1 MSSQRTK
8 RRRKIRSY
16 PTHDVQQQWRER
28 WRGMRT
34 DRDVGRQVKRAP
46 YGTHLGYPMEWNE
59 DKQQFKSIGLAKQLP
74 IQGPPNWDQLWSNW
88 TDIGTDHT
96 LPHDPEESPLP
107 PLQMPKVN
115 ELSDKYEVESWI
127 GRLAFG
133 GFGSVWMIRC
143 HRKDVV
149 GAQQEWLAC
158 KGIKAVRVNLDGTKT
173 TMIRA
178 IKSMLQD
185 IHICSS
191 LSHSNIM
198 PYLEV
203 ITIPDEQTHFP
214 FSSILIFMPLCH
226 GDMTDMLTHIG
237 TFTTRMCQHWMRQI
251 APAVRYMHERD
262 IGAPGH

>member
-59 DKQQFKSIGLAKQLP
+59 DKQRFIDKGLAKELP
-74 IQGPPNWDQLWSNW
+74 IQGPPNWDQLWSKW
-88 TDIGTDHT
+88 TDLGTDHT

-115 ELSDKYEVESWI
+115 QLSDKYEVESWV

-158 KGIKAVRVNLDGTKT
+158 KVIKAVKVNLDGKKT

-185 IHICSS
+185 IHICCS
-191 LSHSNIM
+191 LSHSNIIA
-198 PYLEV
+198 YLEV
-203 ITIPDEQTHFP
+203 ITIPDE
-214 FSSILIFMPLCH
+214 
-226 GDMTDMLTHIG
+226 
-237 TFTTRMCQHWMRQI
+237 
-251 APAVRYMHERD
+251 
-262 IGAPGH
+262 